1 MKRNRSPFLVAG
13 VCAVATLVLLA
24 EIAVR
29 RADALPDDTYKELA
43 TFANVLAI
51 VQKNYVEP
59 VTTKDLINGAITGM
73 LASLDPHS
81 AYLTPDLYHDL
92 EVETRGS
99 FGGLGLEVT
108 VKDDLLTVV
117 SPIEDTPAY
126 IAGVKAGDQIIKIND
141 DFTKGMTLTDA
152 VKRMRG
158 PRGSKIH
165 LTIHR
170 KGVPELFTVTV
181 TRDVIKIKSVKTKEL
196 RHGYDYVRVSS
207 FEEGTG
213 DDLQKALDK
222 FRAQHNG
229 QIKGLVLDLRDNPG
243 GLLNQSVQVGDEFLD
258 GGLIVYTQGRQE
270 SQQQKYFSHR
280 KKDFVDYPMVV
291 LVNGGSASA
300 SEIVAGALQD
310 QRRAI
315 TVGTQTFGK
324 GSVQTIL
331 PLDDHSALR
340 LTTARYYTPN
350 GRSIQ
355 AVGITPDVTSEPPK
369 TTLASLE
376 QEGATID
383 EDAEIHERD
392 LLHHFKNNGIPPAMG
407 VPGKDGSAPDGAV
420 GPGKH
425 SKATGASKD
434 KTAGSPKEQK
444 DVQLDRAIQVL
455 DNWHSYKL
463 QVARNDTPP
472 PQPVRSA
479 SSASAPAGSGDSGS
493 SGSGE

>member
-1 MKRNRSPFLVAG
+1 
-13 VCAVATLVLLA
+13 
-24 EIAVR
+24 
-29 RADALPDDTYKELA
+29 
-43 TFANVLAI
+43 
-51 VQKNYVEP
+51 
-59 VTTKDLINGAITGM
+59 
-73 LASLDPHS
+73 
-81 AYLTPDLYHDL
+81 
-92 EVETRGS
+92 
-99 FGGLGLEVT
+99 
-108 VKDDLLTVV
+108 VV

-126 IAGVKAGDQIIKIND
+126 KAGVKAGDQIVKIND

-158 PRGSKIH
+158 PQGSKIH

-181 TRDVIKIKSVKTKEL
+181 TREVIKIKSVKAKEL

-222 FRAQHNG
+222 FRASHNG
-229 QIKGLVLDLRDNPG
+229 QVKGLVLDLRDNPG
-243 GLLNQSVQVGDEFLD
+243 GLLNQAVQVGDEFLD

-270 SQQQKYFSHR
+270 NQQQKYFSHR
-280 KKDFVDYPMVV
+280 KRDFMDYPMVV

-355 AVGITPDVTSEPPK
+355 AVGITPDVTSEPPR

-376 QEGATID
+376 QEGATINQD
-383 EDAEIHERD
+383 TEIRESD
-392 LLHHFKNNGIPPAMG
+392 LLHHFKNNGVLKSPNAPA
-407 VPGKDGSAPDGAV
+407 GSDGAAPAS
-420 GPGKH
+420 GSSKH
-425 SKATGASKD
+425 SRATRASKD
-434 KTAGSPKEQK
+434 QGAGAFKEPA

-463 QVARNDTPP
+463 QLARNDIPP
-472 PQPVRSA
+472 PQAPPTA
-479 SSASAPAGSGDSGS
+479 ASAAQRGSGNSGAD
-493 SGSGE
+493 GSGQ

>member
-1 MKRNRSPFLVAG
+1 MKRYRSRFLIAA
-13 VCAVATLVLLA
+13 VCALGVLVLLA
-24 EIAVR
+24 EFAVR
-29 RADALPDDTYKELA
+29 RADALPDDTYKQLA

-59 VTTKDLINGAITGM
+59 VSTKQLINGAITGM

-81 AYLTPDLYHDL
+81 AYLTPDLYRDL

-108 VKDDLLTVV
+108 IKDDILTVV
-117 SPIEDTPAY
+117 APIEDTPAY
-126 IAGVKAGDQIIKIND
+126 RAGVKAGDQIVKIND

-158 PRGSKIH
+158 PKGSKIH
-165 LTIHR
+165 LTLHR

-181 TRDVIKIKSVKTKEL
+181 TRDVIKIKSVKTKDL
-196 RHGYDYVRVSS
+196 RHGYDYLRVTS
-207 FEEGTG
+207 FEEGTS
-213 DDLQKALDK
+213 DEVQKAITK
-222 FRAQHNG
+222 FKKEHGG

-243 GLLNQSVQVGDEFLD
+243 GLLNQAVQVSDDFLD
-258 GGLIVYTQGRQE
+258 GGLIVYTQGRLE

-315 TVGTQTFGK
+315 IVGTQTFGK

-355 AVGITPDVTSEPPK
+355 AVGITPDVQSEPPK
-369 TTLASLE
+369 PTLASLE
-376 QEGATID
+376 QEGATFD
-383 EDAEIHERD
+383 EGAEIRESD
-392 LLHHFKNNGIPPAMG
+392 LLHHFKNNE
-407 VPGKDGSAPDGAV
+407 V
-420 GPGKH
+420 GPHSHEKPAGKAPQAAPQKQP
-425 SKATGASKD
+425 SASKG
-434 KTAGSPKEQK
+434 KAGAGAKAQK
-444 DVQLDRAIQVL
+444 DVQLDRAIEVL
-455 DNWHSYKL
+455 DHWRSYKL
-463 QVARNDTPP
+463 QLARNDGPSSSAP
-472 PQPVRSA
+472 A
-479 SSASAPAGSGDSGS
+479 SSAAAAAPAPAAGVGQ
-493 SGSGE
+493 

>member
-1 MKRNRSPFLVAG
+1 MKRYRSRFLVAAICALG
-13 VCAVATLVLLA
+13 VLIVTA
-24 EIAVR
+24 EVAVR
-29 RADALPDDTYKELA
+29 RANALPDDTYKELA

-59 VTTKDLINGAITGM
+59 VTTKQLINGAITGM

-81 AYLTPDLYHDL
+81 AYLTPDLYRDL

-108 VKDDLLTVV
+108 IKDDILTVV
-117 SPIEDTPAY
+117 APIEDTPAY
-126 IAGVKAGDQIIKIND
+126 RAGIKAGDQIIKIND

-158 PRGSKIH
+158 PKGSKIH
-165 LTIHR
+165 LTLHR
-170 KGVPELFTVTV
+170 KGVPELFTVAV
-181 TRDVIKIKSVKTKEL
+181 TREVIKIKSVKTKEL
-196 RHGYDYVRVSS
+196 RKGYDYLRITS
-207 FEEGTG
+207 FEEGTS
-213 DDLQKALDK
+213 DEVQKAVAK
-222 FRAQHNG
+222 FRKEHDG

-243 GLLNQSVQVGDEFLD
+243 GLLNQAVQVSDDFLD
-258 GGLIVYTQGRQE
+258 GGLIVYTQGRLE

-280 KKDFVDYPMVV
+280 KKDFVDYPVVV

-315 TVGTQTFGK
+315 IVGTQTFGK

-355 AVGITPDVTSEPPK
+355 AVGITPDVVSQPPK
-369 TTLASLE
+369 PTLASLE
-376 QEGATID
+376 QEGATFD
-383 EDAEIHERD
+383 EDAEIRESD
-392 LLHHFKNNGIPPAMG
+392 LLHHFKNKEVGPHSREK
-407 VPGKDGSAPDGAV
+407 PGKTPEAAPQKPA
-420 GPGKH
+420 
-425 SKATGASKD
+425 ASKG
-434 KTAGSPKEQK
+434 KAGAGAKPEK
-444 DVQLDRAIQVL
+444 DVQLDRAIDVL
-455 DNWHSYKL
+455 DHWRSYKL
-463 QVARNDTPP
+463 QLARNDVPP
-472 PQPVRSA
+472 PQA
-479 SSASAPAGSGDSGS
+479 APAAPAVPGDSDGSSSEGSGQ
-493 SGSGE
+493 

>member
-1 MKRNRSPFLVAG
+1 MVVRFEQVMKRNRSPFLVTAACALG
-13 VCAVATLVLLA
+13 VVLLLA
-24 EIAVR
+24 DIAVR

-59 VTTKDLINGAITGM
+59 VTTKQLINGAITGM

-81 AYLTPDLYHDL
+81 AYLTPDLYRDL

-108 VKDDLLTVV
+108 VKDDMLTVV
-117 SPIEDTPAY
+117 APIEDTPAY
-126 IAGVKAGDQIIKIND
+126 KAGVKAGDQIVKIDD

-158 PRGSKIH
+158 PRGSKIR
-165 LTIHR
+165 LTLHR
-170 KGVPELFTVTV
+170 KGVPELFTVSV

-196 RHGYDYVRVSS
+196 RHGYDYVRISA
-207 FEEGTG
+207 FEEGTAE
-213 DDLQKALDK
+213 DLQKELDK
-222 FRAQHNG
+222 FHKEHGG
-229 QIKGLVLDLRDNPG
+229 QIKGVVVDLRDNPG
-243 GLLNQSVQVGDEFLD
+243 GLLNQAVQVSDEFLD
-258 GGLIVYTQGRQE
+258 GGLIVYTQGRLD

-280 KKDFVDYPMVV
+280 KKNFVDYPMVV

-315 TVGTQTFGK
+315 VVGTQTFGK

-355 AVGITPDVTSEPPK
+355 AVGITPDVAVEPPRP
-369 TTLASLE
+369 TLASLE
-376 QEGATID
+376 QEGATFD
-383 EDAEIHERD
+383 EDAEIRESD
-392 LLHHFKNNGIPPAMG
+392 LLHHFKNKGKPSPLTTHPGANSPATSPQNPNGATKEKG
-407 VPGKDGSAPDGAV
+407 AASA
-420 GPGKH
+420 
-425 SKATGASKD
+425 D
-434 KTAGSPKEQK
+434 KGK
-444 DVQLDRAIQVL
+444 DVQLERAIQVL
-455 DNWHSYKL
+455 EHWRSYKL
-463 QVARNDTPP
+463 QLARND
-472 PQPVRSA
+472 
-479 SSASAPAGSGDSGS
+479 SAPAATDSRPPPADS
-493 SGSGE
+493 SGSDQ